1 MTYED
6 DFVNEEIVDIPI
18 DGRVF
23 KYKPTTA
30 GDENNWLNECL
41 IIDEKSKPPKV
52 KTDYSKLNK
61 CKLENIVGVPYD
73 TLTIGK
79 ITGIVGKDWGALN
92 KEQRFSLFG
101 KLKPSLFDK
110 LINAMKAVDEP
121 DGTVKKN

>member
-1 MTYED
+1 MNLED

-30 GDENNWLNECL
+30 EDENNWLNECL
-41 IIDEKSKPPKV
+41 IIDETTKPPKV

-73 TLTIGK
+73 ISTIEK
-79 ITGIVGKDWGALN
+79 ITGFQKPWNKLD

-110 LINAMKAVDEP
+110 LINAMKAIDEP
-121 DGTVKKN
+121 DERVKKN